1 MWRLT
6 GCHPFLDRF
15 LWSLSLLRRHI
26 GGKKLR
32 GGMVLRSI
40 GMGWVFVMAL
50 LSPARGSQFL
60 CAGLVVAKYGS
71 SCC

>member
-1 MWRLT
+1 
-6 GCHPFLDRF
+6 
-15 LWSLSLLRRHI
+15 
-26 GGKKLR
+26 
-32 GGMVLRSI
+32 MVLRSI